1 MDFYLRLEAVNIM
14 NVIAD
19 TQNLNVIRGGSMLL
33 RDAVKEA
40 VKDLPES
47 INLQEISSGAS
58 IGLFRFEAMSEDA
71 ANDVLKHVQ
80 TVLHSDP
87 FQYGTFVADVMEN
100 SGNYDLDRE
109 IIISKNRWQQYQQ
122 LTVSLPAVAEQASVP
137 CEIDGIRPATT
148 SEAIQ
153 DANKQVSH
161 STAKRFRYG
170 RTQKQRFYRREL
182 QAAEEFVST
191 LTFTKDLKELTTWP
205 TGYNNNER
213 TKLDDKMAVLYFD
226 GNAFT
231 KIQQA
236 ALSQQPTS
244 SADIHRAFDDR
255 IRRYRS
261 DFLEELLQ
269 VASRG
274 GKDWKS
280 SEGNV
285 RLETL
290 LWGGDEFTLVV
301 PAWKGWQVLTHFCES
316 SKDWTFSPPNSAES
330 FPLTHTGGV
339 VFCHANAPIH
349 RITALARD
357 LADIAKDA
365 LKERVKKV
373 SEEPLEQLKN
383 YQSAFAYE
391 ILESFDHLGQGVRD
405 FRAKRFGR
413 GSPPDLIVTVPETN
427 AYSLPGYFAE
437 VKAHMPRGKLYNYA
451 QLYVEG
457 EQNKEENKKDGVE
470 AGQGKV
476 KVEQDKASKILSDI
490 RAELPPRALEAA
502 ARMTK
507 YFGTSWPFHLIDL
520 WDYIEAEDGNPLGV
534 MA

>member
-1 MDFYLRLEAVNIM
+1 MNYYLRLEAVNIM

-47 INLQEISSGAS
+47 IKLQEISSGAS
-58 IGLFRFEAMSEDA
+58 IGLFRFEAVSKDT
-71 ANDVLKHVQ
+71 ANDVLGHVK
-80 TVLHSDP
+80 TVLHKDP
-87 FQYGTFVADVMEN
+87 FQYGTFVADVIED

-122 LTVSLPAVAEQASVP
+122 LTVSLPAVSKQASVP
-137 CEIDGIRPATT
+137 CEVDGIRPATT

-153 DANKQVSH
+153 DATKQVSH

-170 RTQKQRFYRREL
+170 RTQKQRFYQREL

-205 TGYNNNER
+205 AGYNHNKR
-213 TKLDDKMAVLYFD
+213 SKLDDRMAVLYFD

-236 ALSQQPTS
+236 ALSQQATS
-244 SADIHRAFDDR
+244 SAAVHQAFDER
-255 IRRYRS
+255 IRAYRS
-261 DFLEELLQ
+261 AFLKELLQ

-274 GKDWKS
+274 SEDWKS

-316 SKDWTFSPPNSAES
+316 SKHWTFSPPNSAES
-330 FPLTHTGGV
+330 FPLTHAGGV

-357 LADIAKDA
+357 LADIAKEA

-391 ILESFDHLGQGVRD
+391 ILESFDHLGQGVGD
-405 FRAKRFGR
+405 FRAKRFGS
-413 GSPPDLIVTVPETN
+413 GNAPNLIVQVPEEN
-427 AYSLPGYFAE
+427 FFYLPKDVAE
-437 VKAHMPRGKLYNYA
+437 VKAYVSRGQLYSYA
-451 QLYVEG
+451 QAYVEG
-457 EQNKEENKKDGVE
+457 QQDRAAKLLDEIENELKQQTKN
-470 AGQGKV
+470 A
-476 KVEQDKASKILSDI
+476 
-490 RAELPPRALEAA
+490 AERVAE
-502 ARMTK
+502 
-507 YFGTSWPFHLIDL
+507 YFGDAWPFHLIDL
-520 WDYIEAEDGNPLGV
+520 WDYIEAEDANPLGV
-534 MA
+534 GA